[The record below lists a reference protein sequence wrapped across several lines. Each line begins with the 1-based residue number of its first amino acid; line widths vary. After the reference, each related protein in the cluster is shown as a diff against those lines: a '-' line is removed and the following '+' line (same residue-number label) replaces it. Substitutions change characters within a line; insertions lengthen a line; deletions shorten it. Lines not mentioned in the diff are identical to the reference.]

1 MVLMVMAAAPGQAL
15 KDADP
20 QATKAKTAKCIFYYS
35 FCSQMVEC
43 RRVTVVGLCCFEM
56 GSYHV
61 SLANTELTSPLS
73 T

>member
-20 QATKAKTAKCIFYYS
+20 HATKAKTAKCIFYYS

-43 RRVTVVGLCCFEM
+43 RSVTVVGLCCF
-56 GSYHV
+56 V
-61 SLANTELTSPLS
+61 
-73 T
+73 